1 MSEIQSLKNQLKRV
15 EEEHEQLRAKNSTL
29 REALLQIIVEC
40 DNPGYGD
47 PSIRIKSIGMSA
59 LEDEA
64 TVERPNLK
72 GL

>member
-1 MSEIQSLKNQLKRV
+1 MSEIGNLKDQLKRV

-29 REALLQIIVEC
+29 REALLAIVVEC
-40 DNPGYGD
+40 DNPGHGD
-47 PSIRIKSIGMSA
+47 PGIRIKSIAMSA

-64 TVERPNLK
+64 TVERPNLQ